1 MVPGHEI
8 VGEAIEVGSKVQKV
22 KIGDKVGVGC
32 MVGACH
38 SCDNCLND
46 LENYCPK
53 IVHPFN
59 KIDLDGTR
67 TYGGCSDHMVA
78 NERYIIRFPDNMP
91 LDSAAPL
98 LCAGITAY
106 SPLKYYGLGSP
117 DKHIGIVG
125 LGGIGHMAV
134 KFAKAMGAKVTVISY
149 SSAQKNEALEH
160 LGADSFF
167 ITNDQKQM
175 EAAKGTL
182 DGLLDT
188 IPVVHPIMPLLD
200 LLKPHKQLVL
210 LTVQEYKP
218 LEFTAFPLML
228 GRKGIVGGAIGGMKE
243 TQEMVDF
250 AAKHNI
256 KPDVEIISMDYANT
270 AMERIAKS
278 DVKYRFVIDIGNTLE
293 ATKPL
298 TY

>member
-1 MVPGHEI
+1 
-8 VGEAIEVGSKVQKV
+8 
-22 KIGDKVGVGC
+22 

-160 LGADSFF
+160 LGADSFL

-175 EAAKGTL
+175 E
-182 DGLLDT
+182 
-188 IPVVHPIMPLLD
+188 V
-200 LLKPHKQLVL
+200 
-210 LTVQEYKP
+210 
-218 LEFTAFPLML
+218 
-228 GRKGIVGGAIGGMKE
+228 
-243 TQEMVDF
+243 
-250 AAKHNI
+250 N
-256 KPDVEIISMDYANT
+256 N
-270 AMERIAKS
+270 
-278 DVKYRFVIDIGNTLE
+278 
-293 ATKPL
+293 
-298 TY
+298 